1 MSRPTSRPPFS
12 ALICS
17 ILFTSDLPSRRR
29 RVNTKK
35 APLPLEEKGTLASL
49 RVRHRTL
56 RAREPHDS
64 SGVPDPWQGAALENS
79 SKPAPSERA
88 PCLLAGLTWRKNQQR
103 RVRCSIRRRR
113 HGAFQQS
120 SWRRRPPTPRLP
132 PCPSLK
138 EPSLEPPSHP
148 RQEGTTASLIRIARS
163 ATRTLLGRA
172 TVPSPYLDSARKEL
186 RDRCGRGHLGAKLE
200 PRGRRAPVVVRQ
212 QRIGSSLRAGFG
224 SALFLRGGFGDAE
237 SDDQLRLQSYLVVI
251 LRAASGE
258 LVLSAGTFG
267 LRRRGPP

>member
-1 MSRPTSRPPFS
+1 MAAEWQRPLNWSPNGKVF
-12 ALICS
+12 
-17 ILFTSDLPSRRR
+17 F
-29 RVNTKK
+29 
-35 APLPLEEKGTLASL
+35 PLRL
-49 RVRHRTL
+49 R
-56 RAREPHDS
+56 
-64 SGVPDPWQGAALENS
+64 
-79 SKPAPSERA
+79 
-88 PCLLAGLTWRKNQQR
+88 
-103 RVRCSIRRRR
+103 IRRSVEPPPVPR
-113 HGAFQQS
+113 S
-120 SWRRRPPTPRLP
+120 YRPAARTF
-132 PCPSLK
+132 S
-138 EPSLEPPSHP
+138 ESATSLEPPPTQSRRGDREPDPDRAQRHH
-148 RQEGTTASLIRIARS
+148 
-163 ATRTLLGRA
+163 TLSGRA

-186 RDRCGRGHLGAKLE
+186 RDRCGPGHLGAKLE